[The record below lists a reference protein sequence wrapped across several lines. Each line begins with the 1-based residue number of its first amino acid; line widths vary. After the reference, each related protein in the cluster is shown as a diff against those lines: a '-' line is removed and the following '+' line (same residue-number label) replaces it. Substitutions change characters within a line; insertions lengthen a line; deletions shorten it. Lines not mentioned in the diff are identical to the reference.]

1 MYTSKLNNEHIE
13 FMKKHNLNYICFTNP
28 NGEYF
33 VKDYNSKHP
42 YSSHSFIR
50 TDGYKKSNSNPAT
63 NKSFVKVFDATW
75 VLHVQVHH
83 FKNYKQSSIKILYT
97 KNRNISNIKLLL
109 DID

>member
-50 TDGYKKSNSNPAT
+50 TDGYKKSNSNPIT
-63 NKSFVKVFDATW
+63 NENFIKVSDATW
-75 VLHVQVHH
+75 VLHVQVN
-83 FKNYKQSSIKILYT
+83 FKNYTKSNIKILYT
-97 KNRNISNIKLLL
+97 KNRDISNIKLLF

>member
-50 TDGYKKSNSNPAT
+50 TDGYKKSNSNPIT
-63 NKSFVKVFDATW
+63 NENFIKVSDATW
-75 VLHVQVHH
+75 VLHAQVN
-83 FKNYKQSSIKILYT
+83 FKNYTKSNIKILYT
-97 KNRNISNIKLLL
+97 KNRDISNIKLLF